1 MSPAQKVAAITKRI
15 EVRMAEEP
23 DARGDFFALTP
34 AGREAVR
41 RILEDE
47 LPLEVRHD

>member
-1 MSPAQKVAAITKRI
+1 MSPAQHVAAITKRI
-15 EVRMAEEP
+15 KARIAKEP
-23 DARGDFFALTP
+23 DAQSDYFALTN

-47 LPLEVRHD
+47 LPKEMRHD

>member
-15 EVRMAEEP
+15 EARMAEEP

-47 LPLEVRHD
+47 LPREMRHD